1 MSKKG
6 RSKKSKGAGAVRK
19 AEAKPSPAEKA
30 PVPQDTEST
39 GAGGASQDDQASKR
53 FVDDL
58 AVRGEAAPLDE
69 EGNLPLQATHVI
81 KKKPDGTVEVKRA
94 RFKMF

>member
-1 MSKKG
+1 MPNKR
-6 RSKKSKGAGAVRK
+6 RSKKSKGAGALKKAK
-19 AEAKPSPAEKA
+19 AEPSPAEKA

-39 GAGGASQDDQASKR
+39 GAAQEDEASKR

-69 EGNLPLQATHVI
+69 EGNLPLEATHVI